1 MQVLYEE
8 EGELKVG
15 GWLISPAEVAD
26 VFGDHETIW
35 KEVCG
40 RIGRRIVAPNIP
52 AERLPIDPEL
62 N

>member
-1 MQVLYEE
+1 
-8 EGELKVG
+8 
-15 GWLISPAEVAD
+15 
-26 VFGDHETIW
+26 VFGNHETIW

-40 RIGRRIVAPNIP
+40 RIGRKIIAPNIP